1 MDSNLLILDKEMYT
15 AAKDVVKKSRRII
28 LNYYD
33 ERSESNIV
41 YMLLSLLKHEYVD
54 ILQMPKLYKE
64 FISELINMMGHASIE
79 DNIGKKVMN
88 LNDIIQKAPYMTTK
102 GIQSNIVKFID
113 TVALHELL
121 IEEFKK
127 YPQ

>member
-1 MDSNLLILDKEMYT
+1 MDNNLLVFDKKMYT
-15 AAKDVVKKSRRII
+15 IAENAIDNSRRIVFE
-28 LNYYD
+28 YYA
-33 ERSESNIV
+33 ERSESSAV

-54 ILQMPKLYKE
+54 ILQMPEWYEK
-64 FISELINMMGHASIE
+64 FISDLINMMSHTSK
-79 DNIGKKVMN
+79 DNVCKNMMN

-102 GIQSNIVKFID
+102 AIESTIVKFVD

>member
-1 MDSNLLILDKEMYT
+1 MDNNLLVFDKKMYT
-15 AAKDVVKKSRRII
+15 IAENAIDNSRRIVFE
-28 LNYYD
+28 YYA
-33 ERSESNIV
+33 ERSESSAV

-54 ILQMPKLYKE
+54 ILQMPEWYEK
-64 FISELINMMGHASIE
+64 FISDLINMMSHTSK
-79 DNIGKKVMN
+79 DNVCKNMN

-102 GIQSNIVKFID
+102 AIESTIVKFVD

>member
-1 MDSNLLILDKEMYT
+1 MDNNLLVFDKKMYT
-15 AAKDVVKKSRRII
+15 IAENAIDNSRRIVFQ
-28 LNYYD
+28 YYA
-33 ERSESNIV
+33 ERSESSAV

-54 ILQMPKLYKE
+54 ILQTPKLYEK
-64 FISELINMMGHASIE
+64 FTSELINMMSHTSK
-79 DNIGKKVMN
+79 DNVCKNMN

-102 GIQSNIVKFID
+102 AIEPTIVKFVD